1 MAVSK
6 RLRYEILRR
15 DRYTCRYCGASAPE
29 APLRVDHVT
38 PVALGGTDHP
48 SNLVAA
54 CEPCNSGKTSAIEG
68 FVEDVQSDTVP
79 PSLETLASEA
89 ERLWTEAYASIYASD
104 EITLAQLEEVRSGTR
119 DMYRMGMSA
128 DIIRRSA
135 TVAGFKG
142 DTFICLTEI
151 SDPNWLAVTN
161 EAFRVWRSLW
171 FLSTGRKGWPEME
184 EVLLF
189 ECSVEQA
196 INAGLDRLT
205 ILRAVTLTAQAR
217 GVYIEDHLD
226 ASVRERCGL

>member
-15 DRYTCRYCGASAPE
+15 DRYTCRYCGASAPD
-29 APLRVDHVT
+29 APMRVDHVT

-54 CEPCNSGKTSAIEG
+54 CEPCNSGKTSSIEG
-68 FVEDVQSDTVP
+68 YVDDMQSDAVP
-79 PSLETLASEA
+79 PSIEVLVSEA
-89 ERLWTEAYASIYASD
+89 ERLWSEAYNSVHASH
-104 EITLAQLEEVRSGTR
+104 EITVTQLAEVRSGVR
-119 DMYRMGMSA
+119 DMRRMGMSA
-128 DIIRRSA
+128 DLIRRSA

-151 SDPNWLAVTN
+151 SDPNWLAVTS
-161 EAFRVWRSLW
+161 EATRVWRSLW
-171 FLSTGRKGWPEME
+171 FQSTGHVAWPDMQDL
-184 EVLLF
+184 LLF

-196 INAGLDRLT
+196 INAGLDRMV
-205 ILRAVTLTAQAR
+205 ILRATTLAARVR

-226 ASVRERCGL
+226 PSVRERCGL

>member
-15 DRYTCRYCGASAPE
+15 DRYTCRYCGASAPD
-29 APLRVDHVT
+29 APMRVDHVT

-54 CEPCNSGKTSAIEG
+54 CEPCNSGKSSSIEG
-68 FVEDVQSDTVP
+68 FVDDVQSDTVP
-79 PSLETLASEA
+79 PSTEVLANEA
-89 ERLWTEAYASIYASD
+89 ERLWVDAYASIYSSQA
-104 EITLAQLEEVRSGTR
+104 ITLAQLEEVRGGAH
-119 DMYRMGMSA
+119 DMYRIGMSA
-128 DIIRRSA
+128 DLIRRSA

-151 SDPNWLAVTN
+151 SDPNWLAISS

-171 FLSTGRKGWPEME
+171 FSSTNRKSWPEME
-184 EVLLF
+184 DVLLF

-205 ILRAVTLTAQAR
+205 ILRAVTLTGHAR

-226 ASVRERCGL
+226 PALRERCGL

>member
-15 DRYTCRYCGASAPE
+15 DRFTCRYCGASAPD
-29 APLRVDHVT
+29 APMRVDHVT

-54 CEPCNSGKTSAIEG
+54 CEPCNSGKTSTIEG
-68 FVEDVQSDTVP
+68 FVDAVQDDSVP
-79 PSLETLASEA
+79 PSLEVLTDEV
-89 ERLWTEAYASIYASD
+89 ERLWIDAYTSVYSGR
-104 EITLAQLEEVRSGTR
+104 ELTLRQLEEVRSGVG
-119 DMYRMGMSA
+119 DMHRLGMSP
-128 DIIRRSA
+128 DLLRRSA

-142 DTFICLTEI
+142 ETFICLGEI
-151 SDPNWLAVTN
+151 SDPDWLALTS

-171 FLSTGRKGWPEME
+171 YRSTNHTSWPAME
-184 EVLLF
+184 DILLF

-196 INAGLDRLT
+196 INAGLDRLI
-205 ILRAVTLTAQAR
+205 ILQAVTLTGQAR

-226 ASVRERCGL
+226 AAVRERCGL

>member
-15 DRYTCRYCGASAPE
+15 DRYTCRYCGASAPD

-38 PVALGGTDHP
+38 PVALGGTNHP

-54 CEPCNSGKTSAIEG
+54 CEPCNSGKTSSIEG
-68 FVEDVQSDTVP
+68 FVDDVQSDAVP
-79 PSLETLASEA
+79 PSTEVLVDEA
-89 ERLWTEAYASIYASD
+89 ERLWSDAYTSVHSGCD
-104 EITLAQLEEVRSGTR
+104 ITITQLNEVRTGAR

-128 DIIRRSA
+128 DLIRRSA

-151 SDPNWLAVTN
+151 SDPNWLAISS

-171 FLSTGRKGWPEME
+171 FQSTGRASWPDME
-184 EVLLF
+184 DVLLF

-205 ILRAVTLTAQAR
+205 ILRAVTLASRTR
-217 GVYIEDHLD
+217 DVYIEDYLD
-226 ASVRERCGL
+226 PAVRERCGL